1 MGVSAVGSSI
11 APSAEAIF
19 LEYARHSREDV
30 RRVFER
36 YDADGDGSLSGVEM
50 RNLLRDVGLVS
61 AFNTA
66 EDATFL
72 EKQLAAADRDG
83 DGMVAFDEFTVYL
96 NTVAAPRTTSTKAR
110 RKTGTK
116 ISFFAENDLFVTD
129 PFGDARSRR
138 SNEAAC
144 AGPGTPELDTERG
157 RRELSRHGTR
167 SRIPTPPAQY
177 SSSKASARASPGSAT
192 KFGFASLDSPAT
204 PARAFGGPAREAQRA
219 RLRRLETTPST
230 PCAGFVANA
239 RGDTPTPEAVDADAA
254 TTRKTK
260 KKAPPRIGAR
270 DVAVS
275 EVEASPSPS
284 PSPSDTPSPLP
295 AFARPSR
302 VHDAAGDL
310 LAFVRDLEREH
321 RRLGGSDAEAAAR
334 ESAFETEPSRAATA
348 QRAAAD
354 VSAADVSAADV
365 SAADVSEATPSRTP
379 RRESLDPE
387 SRESVGVSVVPTRA
401 IEEATRA
408 SDAAASAAGGA
419 REDDSNDAAETRVQ
433 QTLADTKT
441 ASNASRV
448 DTRVVRSRAS
458 GRALVARAGAAC
470 LALLLLAASRAFLRG
485 PRGSLFLETCP
496 APNPITATRAGSKPS
511 GLPRV
516 EPNVILPRES
526 FPATETW
533 TF

>member
-1 MGVSAVGSSI
+1 MTASAAGGAG

-19 LEYARHSREDV
+19 LDYASHSREDV
-30 RRVFER
+30 RGVFER

-354 VSAADVSAADV
+354 VSAADVS
-365 SAADVSEATPSRTP
+365 EATPSRTP

-408 SDAAASAAGGA
+408 SEAAASAAGGA

-441 ASNASRV
+441 SSNASRV

-458 GRALVARAGAAC
+458 GRALVARAGAVC

-526 FPATETW
+526 FPATKTW